1 MCQCGRV
8 MRPLALALVCACA
21 TTEATE
27 PPSAQPSAS
36 AATEGD
42 PIGTTPP
49 EWQLEGWIQSP
60 PLRLAALRGKVVL
73 ARWFTSPS
81 CPHCA
86 ASSRALT
93 TLHRRF
99 RERGLVVVGIYHHKD
114 DQPLRDGAV
123 AEYAKQYGFEFPVA
137 IDPEWRTL
145 RRWWLDGH
153 DRDYTSVSFL
163 IDKRGVIR
171 HVHPGGTI
179 DLDAPD
185 GKALLSKVE
194 ELLK

>member
-1 MCQCGRV
+1 
-8 MRPLALALVCACA
+8 MRRLALALVCACA
-21 TTEATE
+21 ATE
-27 PPSAQPSAS
+27 PTDPVPTSAQPSATVKS
-36 AATEGD
+36 ED
-42 PIGTTPP
+42 PIGTTAP
-49 EWQLEGWIQSP
+49 EWQLEGWLHSP
-60 PLRLAALRGKVVL
+60 PLRLSALRGKVVL

-81 CPHCA
+81 CPYCA

-99 RERGLVVVGIYHHKD
+99 RDNGLVVVGIYHHKD
-114 DQPLRDGAV
+114 DEPLRDGAV
-123 AEYAKQYGFEFPVA
+123 AEYAKGYGFDFPVA

-145 RRWWLDGH
+145 RRWWLDGY

-179 DLDAPD
+179 DLDTPD
-185 GKALLSKVE
+185 GKALLEKVE
-194 ELLK
+194 ALLR